1 MNTTY
6 QLARPQI
13 LSLFDTESELLDI
26 GLRFIFNHLVDE
38 GEDVVT
44 LNTEEDEGRSWVGVG
59 SRISA
64 RDTAWIDEVFAIVL
78 CDAMLVGVTTD

>member
-1 MNTTY
+1 MEF
-6 QLARPQI
+6 LERSF
-13 LSLFDTESELLDI
+13 LDRESELLDV
-26 GLRFIFNHLVDE
+26 GLWLVFDHLIDE
-38 GEDVVT
+38 GEDIVT

-64 RDTAWIDEVFAIVL
+64 RDTAWIDEVFTIVL

>member
-1 MNTTY
+1 MLY
-6 QLARPQI
+6 ALASPF
-13 LSLFDTESELLDI
+13 FDSFLDGESQLLDI
-26 GLRFIFNHLVDE
+26 GIRLVLAHLVDE
-38 GEDVVT
+38 GEDIVT
-44 LNTEEDEGRSWVGVG
+44 LNTKEDEGRSRVGVG

>member
-1 MNTTY
+1 MLY
-6 QLARPQI
+6 ALASPF
-13 LSLFDTESELLDI
+13 FDSFLYGESQLLDI
-26 GLRFIFNHLVDE
+26 GIRLVLTHLVDE